1 MHRKQLFHGRRL
13 DCGVSAAPA
22 PAGVKSVNLALQ
34 GGGSHGAYT
43 WGVLDAFNADAR
55 LRVEAI
61 SGASAG
67 AMNAVV
73 FACGMAEG
81 GPARASAKLEAFW
94 TSISTEGTLAPAQR
108 VAFDAWASLFAPSAA
123 VRQWFGAWSRAMNEF
138 VSPYLFNPLNIDPLR
153 CHLEKAVDFGAI
165 KKDDAVRLFIAATN
179 VRTGRGEIFH
189 NEDLTADHVM
199 ASACLPELFQAVE
212 IGGEAYWD
220 GGYAGNP
227 PLWPLFY
234 DTACHDVIIVQ
245 INPIERPGI
254 PRSPDEIANRLNEIT
269 FNASLLGELRAADFV
284 ARLIASGV
292 LDSPDY
298 RLERIHRIGGAG
310 RLASYD
316 AASKY
321 DVSLPFLQELR
332 ALGHADAKAWLD
344 RNFDAIGDHGTM
356 DIDEALKRP
365 QPKPIAKPAR
375 SIGKAP
381 KKGA

>member
-1 MHRKQLFHGRRL
+1 MSVPA
-13 DCGVSAAPA
+13 DAASGPNA
-22 PAGVKSVNLALQ
+22 VKSVNLALQ

-55 LRVEAI
+55 IKVEGI

-94 TSISTEGTLAPAQR
+94 TSISTEGSLAPAQR
-108 VAFDAWASLFAPSAA
+108 KLFDAWAAAFAPSSA
-123 VRQWFGAWSRAMNEF
+123 VLEWLGAWSRAMNEF
-138 VSPYLFNPLNIDPLR
+138 ISPYVFNPLNINPLR
-153 CHLEKAVDFGAI
+153 CHVEKAVDFGKI
-165 KKDDAVRLFIAATN
+165 EKYDAVKLFIAATN

-189 NEDLTADHVM
+189 NKDLTVDHVM

-234 DTACHDVIIVQ
+234 DTTCHDVIIVQ

-310 RLASYD
+310 RLSSYG
-316 AASKY
+316 ATSKY
-321 DVSLPFLQELR
+321 DVSLPFLNELR
-332 ALGHADAKAWLD
+332 ALGHADAKAWLA
-344 RNFDAIGDHGTM
+344 RNFDAIGHHGTM
-356 DIDEALKRP
+356 DIDEALNRP
-365 QPKPIAKPAR
+365 QPKAIPKPPR
-375 SIGKAP
+375 SIGKKP
-381 KKGA
+381 